1 MNSAVA
7 TVCISGAGQLG
18 SRYLQGL
25 AKCRIPLRIHVHDIV
40 VGALDRARQRWSEVN
55 GAESNHEVSFH
66 AAVEALPRKLDIAI
80 VATTA
85 DVRPGLVG
93 KIARHAAVRFWVLEK
108 VLAQSQSGLDE
119 IVAGVGSGA
128 NAWVN
133 TPRRMM
139 PWHQAIKA
147 QLGLARPMTLRMEGG
162 AWGLACN
169 AIHVL
174 DLLAWWT
181 GETLQ
186 TLITDRLVPPWF
198 ESKRRD
204 IWEISGVLEAGFSGG
219 SCAYLSATQS
229 IEPVHLELS
238 DGRQTWLIKEAD
250 GLASRSDGFA
260 IPGRMEYQSEMSGPL
275 VESLLENGTCH
286 LPTLEESVALHR
298 VFIGS
303 MLEHWRQAVDC
314 RAAAVPIT

>member
-1 MNSAVA
+1 MRSAVA
-7 TVCISGAGQLG
+7 TVCVSGAGQLG

-25 AKCRIPLRIHVHDIV
+25 AKCRMPLRIHVHDV
-40 VGALDRARQRWSEVN
+40 VAEALERARQRWSEVH
-55 GAESNHEVSFH
+55 GAESDHEVLFH
-66 AAVEALPRKLDIAI
+66 EAVETLPREFDIVI

-85 DVRPGLVG
+85 DVRPALLG

-108 VLAQSQSGLDE
+108 VLAQSLSGLDE

-169 AIHVL
+169 AVHVL

-186 TLITDRLVPPWF
+186 SLITDRLIPPWY
-198 ESKRRD
+198 ESKRRGV
-204 IWEISGVLEAGFSGG
+204 WEIAGVLEARFSGG
-219 SCAYLSATQS
+219 SCAVLDAGKGT
-229 IEPVHLELS
+229 EPTRLEVTDSRL
-238 DGRQTWLIKEAD
+238 TWLIKEAD
-250 GLASRSDGFA
+250 GLASRSDGLA
-260 IPGRMEYQSEMSGPL
+260 IPGRMEYQSEMTAPL
-275 VESLLENGTCH
+275 VESLLEKGTCH
-286 LPTLEESVALHR
+286 LPTLEESLALHR
-298 VFIGS
+298 VFIGG
-303 MLEHWRQAVDC
+303 MLQHWRQAVDFK
-314 RAAAVPIT
+314 AIAVPIT